1 MASSSRPDPYTDGFS
16 IQYDVEAGRI
26 RGLQGPHPPAKQ
38 KLLTVSWRI
47 SPSRSLKNNGSDT
60 QPGDEHRSGNCYR
73 GKASNLTQVLSFQ
86 AVGQGSEQRHV
97 VSR

>member
-1 MASSSRPDPYTDGFS
+1 MGSRYSMTLKRDASGAFRD
-16 IQYDVEAGRI
+16 RI
-26 RGLQGPHPPAKQ
+26 PPAKQ